1 MNRPVRGE
9 GRPGERP
16 TSVSRVARGGRPA
29 AGVRRPGRPT
39 MGESSPGTSRP
50 GKAERRSGVGRP
62 ATNEGQPGRPA
73 PTGSRAGHR
82 ATTANRPSA
91 SRPPVRSE
99 GRRHARPQAKAA
111 AQDGE
116 RLQKILARA
125 GVASRRAAEEMIAA
139 GRVTV
144 NGTLVT
150 EMGARADPAK
160 DTIKVDGT
168 ALNVPALET
177 QAQEMVYIAMHKPK
191 DVVSTA
197 KDTHGRPTVLDLL
210 RGTGGEERGVRDQG
224 PGIRGQGPGGSSSQ
238 RGRPTP
244 NTQQPSPDV
253 KQRVYPV
260 GRLDADS
267 TGLLLLTNDGDLTFR
282 LTHPKYG
289 VEKEYRVLV
298 RGKPGEAVL
307 NRLREGVEIE
317 GEITAPAK
325 VEELG
330 RRDNDTWLRITIRE
344 GRKRQVRLMAAA
356 VGYHVVELQRV
367 RFGPIL
373 LGNLIPG
380 KWRYLAQHEIHALRK
395 AVKLPISEHAKRP
408 AR

>member
-1 MNRPVRGE
+1 MRGE

-29 AGVRRPGRPT
+29 AGVRRTGRPT

-50 GKAERRSGVGRP
+50 GKAERQLGASRP
-62 ATNEGQPGRPA
+62 ATNEVQPGRPA
-73 PTGSRAGHR
+73 TVGGRAGQR
-82 ATTANRPSA
+82 ATTAGRPGA
-91 SRPPVRSE
+91 SRPPVRGE
-99 GRRHARPQAKAA
+99 GRRHARPQAKTAA
-111 AQDGE
+111 HDGE

-144 NGTLVT
+144 NGTTVT

-177 QAQEMVYIAMHKPK
+177 QSQEMVYIAMHKPK

-210 RGTGGEERGVRDQG
+210 RGREAGGEERGARSEG
-224 PGIRGQGPGGSSSQ
+224 SGIRGQGPGGNSQ
-238 RGRPTP
+238 SRRPTP
-244 NTQQPSPDV
+244 NTQHPSPEV

-289 VEKEYRVLV
+289 IEKEYRVLV

-317 GEITAPAK
+317 GEMTAPAK

-356 VGYHVVELQRV
+356 VGHHVVELQRV

>member
-1 MNRPVRGE
+1 M
-9 GRPGERP
+9 
-16 TSVSRVARGGRPA
+16 
-29 AGVRRPGRPT
+29 
-39 MGESSPGTSRP
+39 
-50 GKAERRSGVGRP
+50 
-62 ATNEGQPGRPA
+62 
-73 PTGSRAGHR
+73 
-82 ATTANRPSA
+82 
-91 SRPPVRSE
+91 
-99 GRRHARPQAKAA
+99 
-111 AQDGE
+111 
-116 RLQKILARA
+116 
-125 GVASRRAAEEMIAA
+125 ASRRAAEEMIAA

-144 NGTLVT
+144 NGTTVT
-150 EMGARADPAK
+150 EMGVRADPAK

-168 ALNVPALET
+168 TLNVPALET
-177 QAQEMVYIAMHKPK
+177 QAQEMVYIAMHKPR

-210 RGTGGEERGVRDQG
+210 RPSGVRDRE
-224 PGIRGQGPGGSSSQ
+224 PGNRGQGSGGNSSH
-238 RGRPTP
+238 RERPSPITQHPSP
-244 NTQQPSPDV
+244 NAQHPSPDV
-253 KQRVYPV
+253 QQRVYPV

-289 VEKEYRVLV
+289 IEKEYRVLV

-317 GEITAPAK
+317 GEMTAPAK

-356 VGYHVVELQRV
+356 VGHHVVELQRV

-380 KWRYLAQHEIHALRK
+380 KWRYLARHEIHALRK

>member
-1 MNRPVRGE
+1 
-9 GRPGERP
+9 
-16 TSVSRVARGGRPA
+16 
-29 AGVRRPGRPT
+29 
-39 MGESSPGTSRP
+39 
-50 GKAERRSGVGRP
+50 
-62 ATNEGQPGRPA
+62 
-73 PTGSRAGHR
+73 
-82 ATTANRPSA
+82 
-91 SRPPVRSE
+91 
-99 GRRHARPQAKAA
+99 
-111 AQDGE
+111 
-116 RLQKILARA
+116 
-125 GVASRRAAEEMIAA
+125 MIAA

-144 NGTLVT
+144 NGATVT
-150 EMGARADPAK
+150 EMGVRADPAK

-168 ALNVPALET
+168 TLNVPALET
-177 QAQEMVYIAMHKPK
+177 QSQEMVYIAMHKPR

-210 RGTGGEERGVRDQG
+210 RPGVRDQG
-224 PGIRGQGPGGSSSQ
+224 SGARDREPGNKGQGEGGNSSH
-238 RGRPTP
+238 RGRSTP
-244 NTQQPSPDV
+244 NTQHPSPNTQGSSPEV
-253 KQRVYPV
+253 PQRVYPV

-289 VEKEYRVLV
+289 IEKEYRVLV

-317 GEITAPAK
+317 GEMTAPAK

-356 VGYHVVELQRV
+356 VGHHVVELQRV

-380 KWRYLAQHEIHALRK
+380 KWRYLARHEIHALRK
-395 AVKLPISEHAKRP
+395 AVKLPISEHAKRH